1 MADKKSIPTKK
12 DVSED
17 KEPKD
22 VLEEILKDHK
32 EARAQ
37 FRKTDKSKAI
47 GDLEELYA
55 MLYGHHR
62 AEEKHVFPDVKKV
75 DEEAKELVAHLLEE
89 HEEVESGLK
98 AMIDAK
104 KMDHDKFMK
113 IKSEVYEHMRDEE
126 NDLFEKAV
134 EGLTQAQ
141 LKAKLEPFE
150 KTEESEKEKAL

>member
-12 DVSED
+12 DVSKD

-22 VLEEILKDHK
+22 VLEEILKDHE
-32 EARAQ
+32 EAREQ
-37 FRKTDKSKAI
+37 FRKTEKSKAI
-47 GDLEELYA
+47 DDVEKLYA

-89 HEEVESGLK
+89 HEESESGLK
-98 AMIDAK
+98 SMMEAGKVDQ
-104 KMDHDKFMK
+104 DKFAK
-113 IKSEVYEHMRDEE
+113 IKSDVYEHMRDEE

-134 EGLTQAQ
+134 EGLSQAQ

>member
-1 MADKKSIPTKK
+1 MNPD
-12 DVSED
+12 
-17 KEPKD
+17 
-22 VLEEILKDHK
+22 
-32 EARAQ
+32 
-37 FRKTDKSKAI
+37 SKASRA
-47 GDLEELYA
+47 GE
-55 MLYGHHR
+55 HHPALWASAVIKMETYR
-62 AEEKHVFPDVKKV
+62 SVAVRGQAPLRFASGIIKTGTIT
-75 DEEAKELVAHLLEE
+75 EEAKELVAHLLEE